1 MDIQTICYHYYSGNS
16 YLQRSKG
23 DMPTNIYYRQQI
35 LEPLC
40 FSIKLTFSFS
50 INSFSSS
57 ALLPSSNWPTV
68 YFLLKCT
75 LHISDVYN
83 KKTNRWSSPPILY
96 MFFDRHESITF
107 IYWYILRDQMQ
118 YDYSFLLIVLHQDLE
133 LKNQPVLFSTLFR
146 EKAYC
151 AVPENIHT
159 PPPPPRMVNG
169 NSEGDVG
176 VNGRKFPK
184 G

>member
-1 MDIQTICYHYYSGNS
+1 M
-16 YLQRSKG
+16 
-23 DMPTNIYYRQQI
+23 
-35 LEPLC
+35 
-40 FSIKLTFSFS
+40 
-50 INSFSSS
+50 
-57 ALLPSSNWPTV
+57 

-107 IYWYILRDQMQ
+107 IYWYILRGQMQ

-151 AVPENIHT
+151 AVPENIHPSH
-159 PPPPPRMVNG
+159 PPHGWSMEIPRGMGGLMDG
-169 NSEGDVG
+169 NFQRVG
-176 VNGRKFPK
+176 GCSYEEFLQRVRKFTK
-184 G
+184 KS